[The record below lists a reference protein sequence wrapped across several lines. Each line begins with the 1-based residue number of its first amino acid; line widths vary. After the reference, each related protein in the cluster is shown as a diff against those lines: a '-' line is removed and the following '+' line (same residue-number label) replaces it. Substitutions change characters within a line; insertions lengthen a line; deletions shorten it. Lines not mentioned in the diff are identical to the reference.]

1 MTFASDNIIDIDLY
15 DVNMA
20 FGMKPTKSR
29 VIKHFSYDD
38 AKGEA
43 GLWDNALV
51 YVYTNEKELFE
62 LTTIYNKYNTLDVSN
77 MMFFA
82 CFANKAVQE
91 EDGVFLSYEE
101 P

>member
-1 MTFASDNIIDIDLY
+1 M
-15 DVNMA
+15 
-20 FGMKPTKSR
+20 G
-29 VIKHFSYDD
+29 
-38 AKGEA
+38 
-43 GLWDNALV
+43 NALV
-51 YVYTNEKELFE
+51 YVYTNEKDLFE
-62 LTTIYNKYNTLDVSN
+62 LTTVYNKYNTLDVSN